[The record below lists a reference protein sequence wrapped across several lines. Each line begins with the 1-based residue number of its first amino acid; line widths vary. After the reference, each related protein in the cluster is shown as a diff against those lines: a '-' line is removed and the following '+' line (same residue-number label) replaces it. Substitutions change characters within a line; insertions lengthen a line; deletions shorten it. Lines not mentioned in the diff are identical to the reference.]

1 MTKALFITHT
11 AAPSGAEL
19 ATLRLAIALRDTGSD
34 DSRCRGIDVAVVCA
48 QDGPIVDRMRKAGVE
63 TIVLRNTF
71 DSRAMTVHSRSLRRL
86 IVGFFGLVKVGWS
99 AGATARA
106 TRATVLVAESTK
118 ALIIGAVAA
127 RRARIPLVWQVHD
140 RVSAEYFGGLLSSV
154 IRGLGW
160 VVSRGYIANSKST
173 MSTLFAWHRAAL
185 VAYPGVEPRSLDD
198 HVSQRRPSET
208 VVVAVGRLTP
218 WKGQDVFLR
227 ALAET
232 TVRPERVYLV
242 GGTLFD
248 EEAFRVRLERLA
260 HDLDLPVIFT
270 GHVDNPDAYMRR
282 ADILVHSSVIAEP
295 FGQVVVEGMNAGC
308 AVIASGP
315 GGPTEIVESG
325 INGLLVDGG
334 DQKQLTTAL
343 NTLIGDRELRRR
355 LSAAGRGRAARFGI
369 AASAR
374 DIASFLDTV
383 TATPKHK
390 RAAHA

>member
-19 ATLRLAIALRDTGSD
+19 ATLRLAIALRDNRPG
-34 DSRCRGIDVAVVCA
+34 DSRSRGIDVAVVCA
-48 QDGPIVDRMRKAGVE
+48 QGGPIVDRMREAGVE
-63 TIVLRNTF
+63 TIVLPSTF
-71 DSRAMTVHSRSLRRL
+71 DSRAMTVRSRSLRRL
-86 IVGFFGLVKVGWS
+86 IVGFIGLAKIGWS

-106 TRATVLVAESTK
+106 TGATVLVAESTK
-118 ALIIGAVAA
+118 ALVIGAVAA
-127 RRARIPLVWQVHD
+127 RRTRIPLVWQVHD
-140 RVSAEYFGGLLSSV
+140 RISAEYFGGLLSSV
-154 IRGLGW
+154 VRGLGW
-160 VVSRGYIANSKST
+160 VFSRGYIANSR
-173 MSTLFAWHRAAL
+173 STLSTLITWHRATL
-185 VAYPGVEPRSLDD
+185 VAYPGIQPRSLAD
-198 HVSQRRPSET
+198 HVGQRRPSET

-227 ALAET
+227 ALADT
-232 TVRPERVYLV
+232 TVRPECVYLV
-242 GGTLFD
+242 GGTFFD
-248 EEAFRVRLERLA
+248 EEAFRESLERLA
-260 HDLDLPVIFT
+260 CELDLPVIFT
-270 GHVDNPDAYMRR
+270 GHVDHPDAYMRQ
-282 ADILVHSSVIAEP
+282 ADILVHCSVIPEP

-334 DQKQLTTAL
+334 DQEQLTTAL

-355 LSAAGRGRAARFGI
+355 LSAAGRRRAAHFDI
-369 AASAR
+369 AESAR

-383 TATPKHK
+383 TATPKRK